1 MAGKKPAK
9 PSAKGAVKAKVPP
22 AVKFMQT
29 RLTEPSWKELQLF
42 RLEVGE
48 SMQTLVV
55 RALNDL
61 LVKHGRKPVIA
72 GPSEDET

>member
-1 MAGKKPAK
+1 MAGKQTAK
-9 PSAKGAVKAKVPP
+9 PSAKSALKAKAPP

-29 RLTEPSWKELQLF
+29 RLTEPSWKELQLL
-42 RLEVGE
+42 RLEAGE
-48 SMQTLVV
+48 SLQTLVV

-72 GPSEDET
+72 GPSEDEE

>member
-1 MAGKKPAK
+1 MAGKQTAK
-9 PSAKGAVKAKVPP
+9 PSVKSALKAKAPP
-22 AVKFMQT
+22 TVKFMQT
-29 RLTEPSWKELQLF
+29 RLTEPSWKELQLL

-48 SMQTLVV
+48 SLQTLVV

-72 GPSEDET
+72 GPSEDEA